1 MDHDRQNQLIV
12 EQFTA
17 QAGPF
22 AAYAPHSDEDAMRL
36 VRASAGIGPDDVVL
50 DVACGPGLVACDFAR
65 YARHVTGVDITPGMI
80 DQARKLQSSEGLSNV
95 DWRVS
100 DVSRLPFD
108 DAAFSVVFSRYA
120 FHHLLAPADVLRE
133 MARVCRPD
141 GRVVLVD
148 VYSRDPEQGA
158 AYDAVEKLRDPS
170 HTKALGLDEFASLY
184 ESAGLKAEAPQFYG
198 LDVKLDDLIRASDP
212 EPGADDE
219 VRRIFRH
226 DLGVDRLGVNARE
239 IDGAIWFTF
248 PIVVVVGYKSVE

>member
-17 QAGPF
+17 QAEPF
-22 AAYAPHSDEDAMRL
+22 ATYAPHSDEDAMRL
-36 VRASAGIGPDDVVL
+36 VREAAGISAEDDVL
-50 DVACGPGLVACDFAR
+50 DVACGPGLVACDFAG
-65 YARHVTGVDITPGMI
+65 YARRVTGVDITPGMI
-80 DQARKLQSSEGLSNV
+80 DQARKLQATKGLANV

-120 FHHLLAPADVLRE
+120 FHHLLEPSGVLRE
-133 MARVCRPD
+133 MARVCRPG
-141 GRVVLVD
+141 GRVVVAD

-170 HTKALGLDEFASLY
+170 HTKALGLDEFAALY
-184 ESAGLKAEAPQFYG
+184 ESAGLVVEAPKFYG
-198 LDVKLDDLIRASDP
+198 LDVKLDDLLQTSDP
-212 EPGADDE
+212 EPGSDDE
-219 VRRIFRH
+219 VRRIFRE

-248 PIVVVVGYKSVE
+248 PIAVVVGRKP